1 MQFVYGE
8 FAKENRVKISIKE
21 YSHIFKV
28 RRIDKNKPLFF
39 RNLKDD
45 FIYTYKIEEIDKKK
59 ATLVLIDKE
68 KSNNS
73 TKSALH
79 VGWCII
85 DTKVVEKHL
94 AMLNEMGVKKLTFVY
109 SEFSQKNFKL
119 DLQRLKRILIN
130 SCEQCGR
137 TDLMEIELLN
147 DVKEYLNLYPNSII
161 IDFSNNLLEN
171 SLHVESFLVGPEG
184 GFSKKERELFEKNKI
199 FGLKSQNILKSQT
212 AVLGVCAKILL

>member
-1 MQFVYGE
+1 M
-8 FAKENRVKISIKE
+8 KIKKGNNINKKVLKRSVVLEPVFSSI
-21 YSHIFKV
+21 
-28 RRIDKNKPLFF
+28 L
-39 RNLKDD
+39 
-45 FIYTYKIEEIDKKK
+45 YKIPVIHKK
-59 ATLVLIDKE
+59 E
-68 KSNNS
+68 S
-73 TKSALH
+73 
-79 VGWCII
+79 
-85 DTKVVEKHL
+85 
-94 AMLNEMGVKKLTFVY
+94 
-109 SEFSQKNFKL
+109 NFKL